1 MWLRTASKDDLN
13 EMHELLLESWH
24 AVYDDIIGVEKVNRL
39 NAERNSIESLKKYMG
54 RPSSEYVV
62 ADDGEKLH
70 GVAYAVQGLIN
81 ADPEIAIVM
90 QLYVRPESQRQ
101 GIGARLLVELE
112 ESFPSARRIRVQVMS
127 ENKGA
132 LQFLEGQGYKALS
145 AKPALVPEDDEFLM
159 TVMEK
164 TLF

>member
-13 EMHELLLESWH
+13 EMHKLMVESWH
-24 AVYDDIIGVEKVNRL
+24 AAYDDIIGVEKANKL
-39 NAERNSIESLKKYMG
+39 NDERNSLDSLKKYMG

-70 GVAYAVQGLIN
+70 GAACAVQGAVK
-81 ADPEIAIVM
+81 ADPEVAVVT
-90 QLYVRPESQRQ
+90 QLFVRPESQRQ
-101 GIGARLLVELE
+101 GIGARLLMELE
-112 ESFPSARRIRVQVMS
+112 ESFPSARRIRVQVL
-127 ENKGA
+127 EKNEGA
-132 LQFLEGQGYKALS
+132 VNFLESQGYKPLS
-145 AKPALVPEDDEFLM
+145 VKPVLVPENDEFPT